1 MKLKIEISNSAEEE
15 IVIRCNEQ
23 NERINRI
30 ARVIQNLIN
39 EDAEMVLT
47 LGETQY
53 FVPYKKILFFEMQNG
68 KITAHTKDKMFY
80 SEGTLTNLEKN
91 LPTYFVRGGKSCI
104 INAQQVSGL
113 AHNLTGPSKV
123 YFNNCDKIA
132 FTSRAYYNFLID
144 KIYIIRG
151 LN

>member
-53 FVPYKKILFFEMQNG
+53 FVPYKKILFFWKTFEIM
-68 KITAHTKDKMFY
+68 I
-80 SEGTLTNLEKN
+80 
-91 LPTYFVRGGKSCI
+91 P
-104 INAQQVSGL
+104 
-113 AHNLTGPSKV
+113 
-123 YFNNCDKIA
+123 
-132 FTSRAYYNFLID
+132 
-144 KIYIIRG
+144 
-151 LN
+151 